1 MGRYDKFNV
10 LRFQTPVHVPG
21 YDVAKSLVAAKKRH
35 KKPSRP
41 EAVTPVP
48 EAAAPPSGGPRQLV
62 LGETTPTEEQPCVPP
77 PFEL

>member
-1 MGRYDKFNV
+1 MGRFDKFYV

-35 KKPSRP
+35 RKPSRP
-41 EAVTPVP
+41 EAVAPGP
-48 EAAAPPSGGPRQLV
+48 EAAALPSGEPRQLV
-62 LGETTPTEEQPCVPP
+62 LGETTPKEEEPCVPP